1 VSVACIALLSIF
13 TVIGDYQWLTFTNMN
28 IAFYARTAIEVDR
41 YLYIVENKV
50 KRYKVYALKNI
61 TNIKNNE
68 QVTLYETLLVEK

>member
-1 VSVACIALLSIF
+1 
-13 TVIGDYQWLTFTNMN
+13 MN